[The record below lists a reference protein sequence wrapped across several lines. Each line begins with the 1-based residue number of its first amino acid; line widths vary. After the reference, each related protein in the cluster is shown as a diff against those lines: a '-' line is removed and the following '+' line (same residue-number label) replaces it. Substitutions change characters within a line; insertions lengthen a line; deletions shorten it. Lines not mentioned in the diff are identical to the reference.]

1 MTSHEMQR
9 AESRVRSGQT
19 VRVVAWLAVV
29 FVLVAFAVANSTKVA
44 VDWVFNV
51 AEAPLYIVISASA
64 IAGAILGFIARP
76 SHRD

>member
-44 VDWVFNV
+44 VDWVFND